1 MCVCVC
7 IDWIEIE
14 SWFRYQMY
22 HHHQRH
28 HFTLFSWVI
37 THVLVDLHCVRMMWV
52 KCQECSLMPYSMS
65 KLLNSARHFF
75 FLRFAFTICNLWCNF
90 PTVGS
95 CLVCCY
101 CRRRRHRRF
110 FLQFNSIFKYNGKS
124 IIFFFSLFSFVV
136 ATIAFCT
143 WLVEKPAAR
152 NHLHWIYIWM
162 MCNSNTS
169 HEKHFKA
176 SKVQKQ
182 NTINQFFFTSV
193 DDRPYWSDLTVRT
206 IYSALVQCIVHARA
220 MSRFFLHLKL

>member
-75 FLRFAFTICNLWCNF
+75 SLRFAFTICNLWCNF

-124 IIFFFSLFSFVV
+124 IIFFSLYFRLLLRLLHFALDLWKNQPQGIICTGSTYEWC
-136 ATIAFCT
+136 ATQTHHMKNI
-143 WLVEKPAAR
+143 L
-152 NHLHWIYIWM
+152 
-162 MCNSNTS
+162 
-169 HEKHFKA
+169 
-176 SKVQKQ
+176 KQ
-182 NTINQFFFTSV
+182 AKYKNKTQ
-193 DDRPYWSDLTVRT
+193 
-206 IYSALVQCIVHARA
+206 
-220 MSRFFLHLKL
+220 